1 MPRSLV
7 PDVAGARGQDLRHVG
22 RRRTEFKTRLGY
34 RKRPCVNRTKLHQKK
49 RSLTPPIQSLVKDLG
64 SHFKLGL
71 QI

>member
-34 RKRPCVNRTKLHQKK
+34 RKRPC
-49 RSLTPPIQSLVKDLG
+49 
-64 SHFKLGL
+64 L
-71 QI
+71 QIIVITKEMKN